1 MNTIPLQPTKC
12 TRGPVHLLLGALLA
26 LCIFLPRIAEAA
38 EAGKPLP
45 DLKSAA
51 LEGTVPATRGKVLL
65 LDFWASWCA
74 PCRKSFPAL
83 DELHRLYK
91 GRGLVVFGVS
101 VDEDAG
107 AMKRFLQQHAVS
119 FPTARDQAHTLVE
132 AVKVP
137 TMPTTLLVDR
147 RGVIRF
153 VNSGFRGAE
162 TEALLA
168 KQIEQL
174 LSDSK

>member
-1 MNTIPLQPTKC
+1 MNTIPFPPTKC
-12 TRGPVHLLLGALLA
+12 ARGAVHLLLGAVLA
-26 LCIFLPRIAEAA
+26 LCAFLPRIAEAA
-38 EAGKPLP
+38 ETGKPLP
-45 DLKSAA
+45 DLKGAA
-51 LEGTVPATRGKVLL
+51 LEGAVPSTRGKVLL

-83 DELHRLYK
+83 EGIHQRYK
-91 GRGLVVFGVS
+91 ARGLVVFGVS

-119 FPTARDQAHTLVE
+119 FSIARDQAHKLAE